1 MRPARV
7 IAESD
12 LLRLERLLRE
22 SSSKSQMQRIQC
34 VLLRSRQGLTCDEV
48 AAVVGYSPGWVRQ
61 VWSAYLHAGIEALV
75 CQVRGGRR
83 RSNLSLQQEQALV
96 GRFAEKAR
104 AGGVLVVSEIHS
116 AYEEAAGHGV
126 PKSTI
131 YRMLDR
137 HGWRKVVP
145 RPHHPKND
153 AQACAEFKKNCLA
166 SSRAKGKGRHC

>member
-7 IAESD
+7 IAETD
-12 LLRLERLLRE
+12 LLQLERLLRE

-34 VLLRSRQGLTCDEV
+34 VLLRSRQGLACDEV
-48 AAVVGYSPGWVRQ
+48 AAVVGFSPGWVRQ
-61 VWSAYLHAGIEALV
+61 VWSAYLNAGVEGLV

-96 GRFAEKAR
+96 ECFAEKAR
-104 AGGVLVVSEIHS
+104 VGGVLVVSEIHR
-116 AYEEAAGHGV
+116 AYEEAAGHCV

-153 AQACAEFKKNCLA
+153 PQACAEFKKNSQA
-166 SSRAKGKGRHC
+166 SSGAKGKGRPR

>member
-7 IAESD
+7 IAETD
-12 LLRLERLLRE
+12 LLQLERLLRE

-34 VLLRSRQGLTCDEV
+34 VLLRSRQGLACDEV
-48 AAVVGYSPGWVRQ
+48 AAVVGFSPGWVRQ
-61 VWSAYLHAGIEALV
+61 VWSAYLNVGVEGLV

-96 GRFAEKAR
+96 DTFAEKAR
-104 AGGVLVVSEIHS
+104 VGGVLVVSEIHC
-116 AYEEAAGHGV
+116 AYEEAAGHCV

-153 AQACAEFKKNCLA
+153 PQACAEFKKNSPV
-166 SSRAKGKGRHC
+166 SSRAKGKDRPR